1 MDDLFAKMQ
10 EILNTDEG
18 REQLKSVAEMLGGT
32 DGQMPDL
39 SELGNLFG
47 GSASPQSD
55 ESTGQNEAPPP
66 ESNDS
71 SGGSNTGGG
80 FDFFS
85 NIDINTILQMQ
96 QIFNTMNQEDDNTK
110 LLLALK
116 PHFSDRRKE
125 KVDQAVKIMHLLSLL
140 PLIKDSGLLG
150 GLFGDGR
157 K

>member
-1 MDDLFAKMQ
+1 
-10 EILNTDEG
+10 
-18 REQLKSVAEMLGGT
+18 
-32 DGQMPDL
+32 
-39 SELGNLFG
+39 
-47 GSASPQSD
+47 
-55 ESTGQNEAPPP
+55 
-66 ESNDS
+66 
-71 SGGSNTGGG
+71 
-80 FDFFS
+80 
-85 NIDINTILQMQ
+85 
-96 QIFNTMNQEDDNTK
+96 MNQEDDNTK

>member
-47 GSASPQSD
+47 GSASPQSE

-71 SGGSNTGGG
+71 SGGSNAGGG

-85 NIDINTILQMQ
+85 NIDINTILQCSRYS
-96 QIFNTMNQEDDNTK
+96 T
-110 LLLALK
+110 
-116 PHFSDRRKE
+116 P
-125 KVDQAVKIMHLLSLL
+125 
-140 PLIKDSGLLG
+140 
-150 GLFGDGR
+150 
-157 K
+157 